1 MTGWANLRP
10 LGSRERNSWFAWLVA
25 DGGGHGG
32 WGGGG
37 WWGRGG
43 GHTAGFS
50 RTSLLPSK
58 GPLNPYLTLPRQFM
72 QLHDPS
78 YTVPV
83 HLMLYDFSA
92 DFPQILQLLH
102 INPENFYF
110 CALTNIFKTEINS
123 KNFRAHRSIVEDT
136 DLNSGPLFS

>member
-1 MTGWANLRP
+1 MGTLYHSELIQMKEGVQNWHLCINQIHKLSEYNFFWLGWNL
-10 LGSRERNSWFAWLVA
+10 
-25 DGGGHGG
+25 
-32 WGGGG
+32 
-37 WWGRGG
+37 
-43 GHTAGFS
+43 
-50 RTSLLPSK
+50 SK
-58 GPLNPYLTLPRQFM
+58 GELPYLTLPRQFM

-102 INPENFYF
+102 INPENLYF
-110 CALTNIFKTEINS
+110 CALTNIFNTVINS
-123 KNFRAHRSIVEDT
+123 ENFRAHRSIVEDT